1 MLAWKSD
8 CLSGER
14 WIREFYKAITFS
26 KYHFLPLSTHL
37 ACLGCR
43 SIDMVNQLFFNLK
56 KQKTKIFS
64 VVLIRMRVCS
74 WLRSFPPKPKTL
86 DNEEVETLVLRLL
99 QRFLKSL
106 ANSTVLGSCF

>member
-1 MLAWKSD
+1 M
-8 CLSGER
+8 
-14 WIREFYKAITFS
+14 
-26 KYHFLPLSTHL
+26 
-37 ACLGCR
+37 
-43 SIDMVNQLFFNLK
+43 
-56 KQKTKIFS
+56 
-64 VVLIRMRVCS
+64 VLIRMRVCS